1 MAIENTRY
9 TPARRGPSLPDALG
23 GSSERPSARE
33 RDRVLRVVGHRTEDI
48 RLTPTGD
55 DVTAGEGALYDF
67 GPVDK
72 LSVGRYVMT
81 RQGAASA
88 TAEPLGNVAHVEFFI
103 KEQTAGV
110 FQAVTRSDDEGGA
123 ASGDADDPS
132 ASDAT
137 MTAVADA
144 ALDGAGSD
152 ARATVFVATADDVT
166 DAAAWSPGAVTLV
179 VGRLYV
185 LDAVA
190 AATHVFTTTRVA

>member
-9 TPARRGPSLPDALG
+9 TPQRRGPSLPDGLG
-23 GSSERPSARE
+23 GSSERPAARV

-48 RLTPTGD
+48 RLTPTGT
-55 DVTAGEGALYDF
+55 DVSAGVGRLY
-67 GPVDK
+67 GIGHVDRV
-72 LSVGRYVMT
+72 SVGSYIVT

-88 TAEPLGNVAHVEFFI
+88 TAEPLGDIEHVEFFI

-110 FQAVTRSDDEGGA
+110 FQAFTRLDDEGGTA
-123 ASGDADDPS
+123 TNDADDAS

-137 MTAVADA
+137 MAAVADA

-152 ARATVFVATADDVT
+152 SRATVFIATAADVT
-166 DAAAWSPGAVTLV
+166 DAAAWTAPAVLIQ
-179 VGRLYV
+179 GHAYL

-190 AATHVFTTTRVA
+190 AATHVFTMTRLT